1 MDWQQGKRR
10 MLSQLEEEV
19 RAHFSG
25 EEADHITDFSRQIY
39 DRTSAEDNSHRQ
51 LADLYGATIGSWN
64 FIQNLKA
71 GEYKLRVFNP
81 NYRQHGWQLGHTVVT
96 LLSRNMPFIT
106 DSVRAEINRRNI
118 TIHSIQTSTFTI
130 VRDNKGQLLE
140 LLPARSVIKP
150 PKGCVMTEE
159 ALIYFEIDRH
169 SDNKVMTDITTTLQ
183 SILKEVEIVVDDF
196 KQFGTIA
203 KQIIA
208 DVKASK
214 VQTAAKRKEIEAFI
228 DWLSSGH
235 FVFLGYEKM
244 LVDYSGEQV
253 SVSRADQHYG
263 LFRTRQSRGC
273 VDLQREILRAENK
286 QKLLDHHVTF
296 SKSSLR
302 ARVHRLVYPDYVCV
316 KVFDEAGRV
325 IEEHRLLGLYTSSVY
340 TLSPTL
346 IPLVRGKVAEVM
358 DRSNL
363 DPNSHSGKD
372 LARVLEVFPR
382 EELIQSST
390 NQLFSIAMA
399 VNQIQ
404 ERRQVRLFVRHGH
417 YGKFVNCLVYTP
429 REIYH
434 THLREKIESI
444 LCDAYGAKESE
455 FTTFFSESILTR
467 THFVLRVDP
476 NSTLK
481 IDERLLEEEIIKVT
495 MSWQDQLRSHLLE
508 EFGEEKGTA
517 IHESYA
523 SAFTP
528 GYMDDFEPRAAVDDI
543 KKIQELKADSDIA
556 MNFYRR
562 FGDAD
567 NHLCFRLFHRN
578 SAVALSDVMPVL
590 ENLGLRVLGEH
601 PYKIKSQSDGCI
613 WVHEFRLQYSRLEA
627 VDIQV
632 ISAFFEEAFSRI
644 WYGDAESDLFNRL
657 IIGSGLAWRDI
668 AMLRAL
674 AKYMRQIQFN
684 FSNDYIAETLS
695 NHSAIVRLLVR
706 LFYQRFDPS
715 IDINNDERLLRV
727 ENVKKEIFASLESV
741 GNLSEDRIIRQ
752 YVALINAT
760 LRTNFFQ
767 LDSNGQPKNYFS
779 FKLLPAKVP
788 DMPLPRPM
796 FEIFVY
802 SPRVEGVHL
811 RGGKV
816 ARGGLRWSDRLEDF
830 RTEVL
835 GLVKAQQVKNAVIV
849 PTGAKGGFVSK
860 RPPADSSREALQ
872 AEGVACYKIFIEAL
886 LDITDNLQEGEIIP
900 PADVVRLDDDDSYL
914 VVAADKGTATF
925 SDIAN
930 EISHR
935 YGFWLGD
942 AFASG
947 GSVGY
952 DHKKMGI
959 TARGAWVSVQRHF
972 REIGINT
979 QTTEFSVVGVGDM
992 AGDVF
997 GNGMLRSEHIALTA
1011 AFNHL
1016 HIFVDPNPETAAS
1029 FAERQRLFNLPRS
1042 SWADYN
1048 QSLISKGGGV
1058 FKRSEKS
1065 IAISPEMKAR
1075 FDIKES
1081 KLAPNE
1087 LIVALLKA
1095 PVDLFWNG
1103 GIGTYI
1109 KSSRESHADVGDKA
1123 NDALRVDGKDLRC
1136 KVIGEGGNLGVTQLG
1151 RVEYNLNGG
1160 KSNTDFIDN
1169 AGGVDCSDHEVNIKI
1184 LLNGAISSGDM
1195 TEKQRNLLLEE
1206 MTESVGDLVLDNNY
1220 RQTGAIS
1227 VAEHE
1232 ALRRS
1237 SEYRR
1242 LIQSMEASGKLNR
1255 ELEFLPTD
1263 EMMVERWASGKGLT
1277 RPELSVLISYAK
1289 SQMKEALVETD
1300 VPDNDYMATAVETA
1314 FPERLRNEY
1323 RDLIHGHRLR
1333 REIISTQVANDMV
1346 NNMGITFVD
1355 RISQSTGAGFGEI
1368 AKSYVTARDIFSM
1381 AHYWSMIEELD
1392 YHVDSDVQIAL
1403 LTKLTHLVR
1412 RSSRWFIRNR
1422 RAALDPVQEITGF
1435 KTSIERLV
1443 SALPQLL
1450 VGKVQDDWQQQTLSF
1465 VEAGVPEPLA
1475 RYIAGASEMYSLLGI
1490 IEAAR
1495 EIDVDV
1501 VKIGEVFFLLA
1512 NKLEIDWFA
1521 RQIADIKIDNHWQA
1535 MAREAFRD
1543 DLEWQMRALAISAL
1557 RFMKDDETSVDGV
1570 SRWVD
1575 ERSSLIGRWRS
1586 MLCDLQGAESQDFAM
1601 YSVAIRELLDMAQ
1614 RSKFDDAQI

>member
-1 MDWQQGKRR
+1 MDWQQGKNR
-10 MLSQLEEEV
+10 MLNQLEEEI
-19 RAHFSG
+19 RSHFG
-25 EEADHITDFSRQIY
+25 EQEANHITEFSRQIHGSA
-39 DRTSAEDNSHRQ
+39 SAEDNSHRQ
-51 LADLYGATIGSWN
+51 LADVYGATIGSWR
-64 FIQNLKA
+64 FIQTLACEEFKV
-71 GEYKLRVFNP
+71 RVFNP
-81 NYRQHGWQLGHTVVT
+81 SYRQHGWQLGHTVVT

-106 DSVRAEINRRNI
+106 DSVRGELNRRNI
-118 TIHSIQTSTFTI
+118 TIHTIQATTFTV
-130 VRDNKGQLLE
+130 VRDGQGQLVE

-150 PKGCVMTEE
+150 PKGCVFSEE
-159 ALIYFEIDRH
+159 ALVYFEIDRH
-169 SDNKVMTDITTTLQ
+169 SDETVVADITKALH
-183 SILKEVEIVVDDF
+183 SIVEEVALVVDDF
-196 KQFGTIA
+196 NPMCATAQT
-203 KQIIA
+203 IIA
-208 DVKASK
+208 DVKATK
-214 VQTAAKRKEIEAFI
+214 LQEPAKRKEIVAFI
-228 DWLSSGH
+228 EWLFDGH
-235 FVFLGYEKM
+235 FMFLGYEKM
-244 LVDYSGEQV
+244 VVNYTGDQID
-253 SVSRADQHYG
+253 VSRADERYG
-263 LFRTRQSRGC
+263 LFRKRESRGC
-273 VDLQREILRAENK
+273 VDLQREILRAESTEA
-286 QKLLDHHVTF
+286 LVDYHVTF

-325 IEEHRLLGLYTSSVY
+325 VEEHRLLGMYTSSVY

-346 IPLVRGKVAEVM
+346 IPLVRGKVAEVIS
-358 DRSNL
+358 RSDL
-363 DPNSHSGKD
+363 EPGSHSAKD

-382 EELIQSST
+382 DELIQSST
-390 NQLFSIAMA
+390 NELFLTAMA

-434 THLREKIESI
+434 TNLREKIELI

-476 NSTLK
+476 SSVVE

-495 MSWQDQLRSHLLE
+495 MSWQDQLRNHLLE

-517 IHESYA
+517 IHEDYA
-523 SAFTP
+523 LAFTP

-543 KKIQELKADSDIA
+543 KKIQELKLESDIA

-562 FGDAD
+562 FNDAD
-567 NHLCFRLFHRN
+567 NHLCFRLFNRG

-601 PYKIKSQSDGCI
+601 PYKVKSQSDDCV
-613 WVHEFRLQYSRLEA
+613 WVHEFRLEYGHLES
-627 VDIQV
+627 VDINV
-632 ISAFFEEAFSRI
+632 ISAVFEEAFSRI

-668 AMLRAL
+668 AMLRAY

-695 NHSAIVRLLVR
+695 NHTGLARLLVR
-706 LFYQRFDPS
+706 LFYQRFDPAT
-715 IDINNDERLLRV
+715 DIAIDERLSQGQTV
-727 ENVKKEIFASLESV
+727 ENDILSALDAVD
-741 GNLSEDRIIRQ
+741 NLSEDRIIRQ
-752 YVALINAT
+752 YVALIKAT

-767 LDSNGQPKNYFS
+767 RDSDRQLKSYFS
-779 FKLLPAKVP
+779 FKLLPDSIP
-788 DMPLPRPM
+788 DMPLPKPM

-802 SPRVEGVHL
+802 SPRIEGVHL

-860 RPPADSSREALQ
+860 RPPSDCSREALQ
-872 AEGVACYKIFIEAL
+872 AEGIACYQIFIQAL
-886 LDITDNLQEGEIIP
+886 LDITDNLQEGKIIP

-930 EISHR
+930 EISKR
-935 YGFWLGD
+935 YDFWLGD

-959 TARGAWVSVQRHF
+959 TARGAWVSVQRLF

-997 GNGMLRSEHIALTA
+997 GNGMLLSKYIALTA
-1011 AFNHL
+1011 AFNHQ
-1016 HIFVDPNPETAAS
+1016 HIFIDPNPDVDTS
-1029 FAERQRLFNLPRS
+1029 FVERQRLFDLPRS
-1042 SWADYN
+1042 SWADYS
-1048 QSLISKGGGV
+1048 QKLISKGGGI
-1058 FKRSEKS
+1058 FKRSAKS
-1065 IAISPEMKAR
+1065 IAISPEMKSR
-1075 FDIKES
+1075 FDIKEN
-1081 KLAPNE
+1081 KLTPNE

-1109 KSSRESHADVGDKA
+1109 KSSSESHADVGDKA
-1123 NDALRVDGKDLRC
+1123 NDSLRVDGKDLRF

-1151 RVEYNLNGG
+1151 RIEFNLSGG

-1169 AGGVDCSDHEVNIKI
+1169 AAGVDCSDHEVNIKI
-1184 LLNGAISSGDM
+1184 LLNGVINSGDM
-1195 TEKQRNLLLEE
+1195 TAKQRNVLLEE
-1206 MTESVGDLVLDNNY
+1206 MTQSVSDLVLDNNY

-1227 VAEHE
+1227 IAERE
-1232 ALRRS
+1232 AFKRN

-1242 LIQSMEASGKLNR
+1242 LIQAMEASGKLNR
-1255 ELEFLPTD
+1255 ELEFLPSD
-1263 EMMVERWASGKGLT
+1263 EVMVERWASGKGLT

-1289 SQMKEALVETD
+1289 SQMKEALVDTD
-1300 VPDNDYMATAVETA
+1300 VPDNEYMARAVETA
-1314 FPERLRNEY
+1314 FPERLRTEY
-1323 RDLIHGHRLR
+1323 HDLIHGHRLR

-1355 RISQSTGAGFGEI
+1355 RISQSTGANFGDI
-1368 AKSYVTARDIFSM
+1368 AKAYVAARDVFSM
-1381 AHYWSMIEELD
+1381 AHYWSMIEDLD
-1392 YHVDSDVQIAL
+1392 YQVDSDIQIEL
-1403 LTKLTHLVR
+1403 MTKLTYLVR

-1422 RAALDPVQEITGF
+1422 RASLDPVQELSGF
-1435 KTSIERLV
+1435 KDSVESLV
-1443 SALPQLL
+1443 NALPQLL
-1450 VGKVQDDWQQQTLSF
+1450 VGKIKDDWQQEIAGF
-1465 VEAGVPEPLA
+1465 IEAGVPEPLA
-1475 RYIAGASEMYSLLGI
+1475 RYIAGASDMYSLLGI

-1495 EIDVDV
+1495 EIDTDV
-1501 VKIGEVFFLLA
+1501 VRVGEVFFSLA

-1521 RQIADIKIDNHWQA
+1521 RQITDIKIDNHWQA

-1543 DLEWQMRALAISAL
+1543 DLEWQMRALTISAL
-1557 RFMKDDETSVDGV
+1557 RFIKPDEAAVEGV
-1570 SRWVD
+1570 GRWID
-1575 ERSSLIGRWRS
+1575 EHSCLIERWRS
-1586 MLCDLQGAESQDFAM
+1586 MLCDLQGTESQDFAM

-1614 RSKFDDAQI
+1614 RSKFDEA

>member
-1 MDWQQGKRR
+1 MDWQQGKKR
-10 MLSQLEEEV
+10 LLNQLEEEI
-19 RAHFSG
+19 RSHFD
-25 EEADHITDFSRQIY
+25 EQEANHITDFSRQVHE
-39 DRTSAEDNSHRQ
+39 RASAEDNSHRQ
-51 LADLYGATIGSWN
+51 LADLYGATIGSWR
-64 FIQNLKA
+64 FIQLLGSDEFKI
-71 GEYKLRVFNP
+71 RVFNP
-81 NYRQHGWQLGHTVVT
+81 SYRQHGWQLGHTVVT

-106 DSVRAEINRRNI
+106 DSVRGELNRRNI
-118 TIHSIQTSTFTI
+118 TIHSIQTTTFTVI
-130 VRDNKGQLLE
+130 RDSQGQLVE
-140 LLPARSVIKP
+140 LLPARSVMKP
-150 PKGCVMTEE
+150 PKGCALSEE

-169 SDNKVMTDITTTLQ
+169 SDENVMADMTKALH
-183 SILKEVEIVVDDF
+183 SILQEVAIVVDDF
-196 KQFGTIA
+196 KAVGATA
-203 KQIIA
+203 KTIIA
-208 DVKASK
+208 DVKATK
-214 VQTAAKRKEIEAFI
+214 LQKPAKRKEIEAFI
-228 DWLSSGH
+228 DWLFGGH
-235 FVFLGYEKM
+235 FMFLGYEKM
-244 LVDYSGEQV
+244 VVDYTGDQV
-253 SVSRADQHYG
+253 SVSRADPCYG
-263 LFRTRQSRGC
+263 LFRTRSSRGC
-273 VDLQREILRAENK
+273 VDLQHEILRAENK
-286 QKLLDHHVTF
+286 QQLLDHHVTF
-296 SKSSLR
+296 SKSSSR

-325 IEEHRLLGLYTSSVY
+325 IEEHRLLGMYTSSVY

-346 IPLVRGKVAEVM
+346 IPLVRGKVAEVI

-363 DPNSHSGKD
+363 DPSSHIAKD

-382 EELIQSST
+382 DELIQSST
-390 NQLFSIAMA
+390 NELFSIAMA

-434 THLREKIESI
+434 TDLRGKIESI

-476 NSTLK
+476 GSVLEVN
-481 IDERLLEEEIIKVT
+481 ERLLEEEIIKVT
-495 MSWQDQLRSHLLE
+495 MSWQDQLRNHLLE
-508 EFGEEKGTA
+508 EFGEENGTA
-517 IHESYA
+517 IHENYA
-523 SAFTP
+523 LAFTP
-528 GYMDDFEPRAAVDDI
+528 GYMDDFDPRAAVDDI
-543 KKIQELKADSDIA
+543 KKIQELKLDGDIA

-562 FGDAD
+562 FNDAE
-567 NHLCFRLFHRN
+567 NHLCFRLFHRT

-601 PYKIKSQSDGCI
+601 PYKVKSQFDGCV
-613 WVHEFRLQYSRLEA
+613 WVHEFRLEYGRLES
-627 VDIQV
+627 VDIKV
-632 ISAFFEEAFSRI
+632 ISAVFEEAFSRI

-668 AMLRAL
+668 AMLRAF

-695 NHSAIVRLLVR
+695 NHTAIVRLLVR
-706 LFYQRFDPS
+706 LFYQRFDPAVNLS
-715 IDINNDERLLRV
+715 GDDRLLK
-727 ENVKKEIFASLESV
+727 VKSIEDEIFAALDTV
-741 GNLSEDRIIRQ
+741 DNLSEDRIIRQ

-767 LDSNGQPKNYFS
+767 SDQQGSLKSYFS
-779 FKLLPAKVP
+779 FKLLPDSIP
-788 DMPLPRPM
+788 DMPLPKPM

-860 RPPADSSREALQ
+860 RPPVDNSREALQ
-872 AEGVACYKIFIEAL
+872 AEGIACYQIFIQAL

-900 PADVVRLDDDDSYL
+900 PTDVVRLDDDDSYL

-930 EISHR
+930 EISNR

-959 TARGAWVSVQRHF
+959 TARGAWVSVQQHF

-979 QTTEFSVVGVGDM
+979 QTTEFSVIGVGDM

-997 GNGMLRSEHIALTA
+997 GNGMLLSEHIALTA

-1016 HIFVDPNPETAAS
+1016 HIFIDPSPETAPS
-1029 FAERQRLFNLPRS
+1029 FIERQRLFDLPRS

-1048 QSLISKGGGV
+1048 QALISKGGGV
-1058 FKRSEKS
+1058 FKRSAKS
-1065 IAISPEMKAR
+1065 IAISAEMKAR
-1075 FDIKES
+1075 FDIKEN
-1081 KLAPNE
+1081 KLTPNE

-1095 PVDLFWNG
+1095 PIDLFWNG

-1123 NDALRVDGKDLRC
+1123 NDSLRVDGKDLRF

-1151 RVEYNLNGG
+1151 RVEFNLNGG

-1169 AGGVDCSDHEVNIKI
+1169 AAGVDCSDHEVNIKI
-1184 LLNGAISSGDM
+1184 LLNGVINSGDM
-1195 TEKQRNLLLEE
+1195 TAKQRNALLEE

-1227 VAEHE
+1227 IAERE
-1232 ALRRS
+1232 ALKRN

-1255 ELEFLPTD
+1255 ELEFLPSD
-1263 EMMVERWASGKGLT
+1263 EVMVERWASGKGLT

-1289 SQMKEALVETD
+1289 SQMKEALVDTD
-1300 VPDNDYMATAVETA
+1300 VPDNEYMARAVETA
-1314 FPERLRNEY
+1314 FPERLRTQY
-1323 RDLIHGHRLR
+1323 HDLIHGHRLR

-1346 NNMGITFVD
+1346 NSMGITFVD
-1355 RISQSTGAGFGEI
+1355 RISQSTGANFGDI
-1368 AKSYVTARDIFSM
+1368 AKAYVTARDVFSM
-1381 AHYWSMIEELD
+1381 ADYWSMIEDLD
-1392 YHVDSDVQIAL
+1392 YQVDSDVQIAL
-1403 LTKLTHLVR
+1403 MTKLTHLVR

-1422 RAALDPVQEITGF
+1422 RSTLDPVQEISGF
-1435 KTSIERLV
+1435 KGSVETLV
-1443 SALPQLL
+1443 NALPQLL
-1450 VGKVQDDWQQQTLSF
+1450 VGKVQDDWQQQTTAF
-1465 VEAGVPEPLA
+1465 TEAGVPEPLA

-1490 IEAAR
+1490 IEAAG

-1543 DLEWQMRALAISAL
+1543 DLEWQMRALTISAL
-1557 RFMKDDETSVDGV
+1557 RFMNASETAAEGV
-1570 SRWVD
+1570 ERWID
-1575 ERSSLIGRWRS
+1575 ERSSLMERWRS
-1586 MLCDLQGAESQDFAM
+1586 MLCDLQGTESQDFAM

-1614 RSKFDDAQI
+1614 RSKFDDA